1 MIAVASVRVI
11 MAAAD
16 HEAAVAKA
24 AYTEK
29 QPYKSCVRCRGSC
42 ATAVRRR
49 PHISC
54 NGCYRIHWHHMYLG
68 HGQQASL
75 DAKQQTFTLRVAAVA
90 AMDTLKGCSRREA
103 LETV

>member
-16 HEAAVAKA
+16 HEAVVAKA

-29 QPYKSCVRCRGSC
+29 QPCKSFVRCRGSC

-49 PHISC
+49 PYISC
-54 NGCYRIHWHHMYLG
+54 NGCYRIHRHMYLG

>member
-1 MIAVASVRVI
+1 
-11 MAAAD
+11 MAAAL
-16 HEAAVAKA
+16 ETAVQA
-24 AYTEK
+24 
-29 QPYKSCVRCRGSC
+29 RDSC

-49 PHISC
+49 PYIAC
-54 NGCYRIHWHHMYLG
+54 NGCYRLQRHLSLG